1 MDNSPSF
8 ELRIIRV
15 AWAKQDIPLAVE
27 VAQYPIPLQPDGTG
41 WIAEIAAYPVLPSA
55 GGGQLAVQLPPG
67 APAPVLIAADDRPV
81 PMVPIRAPDGPEW
94 WIEKGKWRNAK
105 NGNYHDAPLCRH
117 AGDAR
122 LQVGDDRIRLQVYA
136 PGFEGGDF
144 DALLDEFRNGAWQL
158 ILEPSS
164 PTRGTD
170 RRADG
175 GVDPVFLEAV
185 SAFIR
190 YAGRALDQPH
200 RELREVRE
208 LQPIERVRPHT
219 GTFRELATRG
229 APRRVSGRGHV
240 ASFDTPENRQLLA
253 MCGRLGRTLRAL
265 NAGAQGA
272 ASDFI
277 RRALADDDRTRLMT
291 DTLGRSKV
299 DARGLER
306 FIAELESRLG
316 LYGVA
321 KNQLLIGSGSAQGAE
336 LLVIDNPMVDA
347 ARGKPGF
354 WGIGVWGH
362 GKRER
367 VRLNFSSDTGTLA
380 SVFWKK
386 NPYGKRN
393 CYRLSGGFQHVN
405 HGQSDA
411 GDWSIWEVRFLNS
424 IESDLEPGLRGEID
438 SLRGRQASLAQRDF
452 LEFLNRRDAQ
462 DQSRDIEEAQRSAER
477 LRAASAIWHGMVE
490 QLTPLAHQVSTLE
503 TRAKKLSVRTAR
515 HSAFTGSMTYVL
527 NPDYRAAL
535 GAYRR
540 ALDAAG
546 LTSSQLDGLLRLE
559 DLGILDLPTIYERW
573 CLLRIVAVLR
583 EHFHLTPPADFRDR
597 LLGCV
602 TGQGTLSLRFAGP
615 ATGRDLL
622 FEYQSG
628 LPRTDRPESQWPRPD
643 FALTVLPHSGWDT
656 DTEPWSGNRWDA
668 DASAHP
674 RLILD
679 AKCKPFGWI
688 GDKGAGPSLIDE
700 LDELIARRG
709 YREPGDN
716 RVFVLHPGR
725 GADSGAAGSAY
736 CHYGG
741 AHLVPEAETRPVWDQ
756 ENPDHRHG
764 AVLLRPGV
772 SDPLARLILMHLYLG
787 LDDSLGA
794 YDNRSPR
801 YPLICPACGGTEMM
815 DRPPPGTPETD
826 RPGRACWCRAC
837 GRMLV
842 WNVSAGCGT
851 HLFKL
856 GGYWTFHETHPLDP
870 YNICC
875 PHCGDYMPIAS
886 EDPGPDEFDRRYDQ
900 RKPPWPR

>member
-1 MDNSPSF
+1 MDDAPSF

-15 AWAKQDIPLAVE
+15 TWAKRDLPLAVE
-27 VAQYPIPLQPDGTG
+27 VAQSPIPLYPDGTG
-41 WIAEIAAYPVLPSA
+41 WVAEIPAYPVVPPA
-55 GGGQLAVQLPPG
+55 GSGQLAVQLPPG
-67 APAPVLIAADDRPV
+67 APVPMLIAADDQPV
-81 PMVPIRAPDGPEW
+81 PMVAIRTPDGPEW

-164 PTRGTD
+164 PTRATD
-170 RRADG
+170 HRTDG
-175 GVDPVFLEAV
+175 GIDPAFLEAV

-190 YAGRALDQPH
+190 YTGRALDQPH

-208 LQPIERVRPHT
+208 PQPIERVRPHT

-253 MCGRLGRTLRAL
+253 MCSRLGRTLRAL

-272 ASDFI
+272 ASDFT
-277 RRALADDDRTRLMT
+277 RRAQADDDRARLITNM
-291 DTLGRSKV
+291 LGRSKV
-299 DARGLER
+299 DERGLAR
-306 FIAELESRLG
+306 FIAELESRLT

-321 KNQLLIGSGSAQGAE
+321 KNQLLTESHGSQRGE
-336 LLVIDNPMVDA
+336 LFVIENPAVDDDY
-347 ARGKPGF
+347 GTPSF
-354 WGIGVWGH
+354 WGRGVFDD
-362 GKRER
+362 GKREG
-367 VRLNFSSDTGTLA
+367 VRLNFSSDMAALE
-380 SVFWKK
+380 SIFWKK
-386 NPYGKRN
+386 NPYAKRN
-393 CYRLSGGFQHVN
+393 QYRLSGRFRLIKRGE
-405 HGQSDA
+405 SRA
-411 GDWSIWEVRFLNS
+411 GPWSIWQVLFLNR
-424 IESDLEPGLRGEID
+424 IESDIEPGLRGEID
-438 SLRGRQASLAQRDF
+438 SLRGRQASLAQREF

-477 LRAASAIWHGMVE
+477 LRAASAIWLGMIE
-490 QLTPLAHQVSTLE
+490 QLTPLTHQVSALE
-503 TRAKKLSVRTAR
+503 IRARNLGIRTAR

-597 LLGCV
+597 LLGCA

-622 FEYQSG
+622 LEYQSG

-643 FALTVLPHSGWDT
+643 FALTVLPHSGRDT
-656 DTEPWSGNRWDA
+656 DNGPRSGNRWDA
-668 DASAHP
+668 DLSSHQ

-679 AKCKPFGWI
+679 AKCKPFGSI
-688 GDKGAGPSLIDE
+688 GDKGSGPSLIDE

-709 YREPGDN
+709 YREPGSN

-725 GADSGAAGSAY
+725 GTDSGGAGSAY

-741 AHLVPEAETRPVWDQ
+741 AHMVPEADVRPAWDQ
-756 ENPDHRHG
+756 DSPDHRHG
-764 AVLLRPGV
+764 AILLRPGI

-794 YDNRSPR
+794 YTKRSPR
-801 YPLICPACGGTEMM
+801 YPAICPACGGTEMT
-815 DRPPPGTPETD
+815 DGPPPGTPETG
-826 RPGRACWCRAC
+826 RPGRACWCAAC

-842 WNVSAGCGT
+842 WNVSARCGT

-870 YNICC
+870 YNIRC

-886 EDPGPDEFDRRYDQ
+886 EDPGPDEFDKPDDWW
-900 RKPPWPR
+900 KPPWPR